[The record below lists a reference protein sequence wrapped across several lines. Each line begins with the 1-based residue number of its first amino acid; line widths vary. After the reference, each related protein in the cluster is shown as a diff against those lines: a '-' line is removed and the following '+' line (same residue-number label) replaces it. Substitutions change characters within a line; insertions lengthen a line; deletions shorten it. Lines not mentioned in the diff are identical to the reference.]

1 MASTISLLLGAVRDT
16 LVSVAAPVV
25 LLLFVIAYLEES
37 GILDFE
43 RLFRRTGKAQPAL
56 GALVSA
62 VPGCAG
68 SVTLTRLY
76 STGAVG
82 IGTLYAAHFATLGD
96 AAFILWSARPLT
108 TLGLTGIAV
117 AVGVVIGTV
126 IQLTPARR
134 YFVAE
139 DIAAACD
146 LPSSLPVWAVSVW
159 FSLLLAGLAATLLLA
174 PQAPVAGAFGAA
186 LAVFSV
192 VLLRMPR
199 GAGVSKAAA
208 ARALQRTARDAAEI
222 MAWVV
227 LADVG
232 FTFVNGLLGGV
243 LVHALHGNVLLDVAI
258 ATLIGLIPGCG
269 PQIVV
274 ASLFVA
280 GDLPFAALVAN
291 TISQHG
297 DAIFPLLGMQRRI
310 AAYLTIAGGA
320 VGLVAG
326 VATAFII
333 R

>member
-1 MASTISLLLGAVRDT
+1 MAPTISLLLGAIRDT
-16 LVSVAAPVV
+16 LLTVAAPVV
-25 LLLFVIAYLEES
+25 ILLFLIAYAEES
-37 GILDFE
+37 GLLDFE
-43 RLFRRTGKAQPAL
+43 RIFRRTGKAQPAL
-56 GALVSA
+56 GAVVSA

-108 TLGLTGIAV
+108 TLALTGISV
-117 AVGVVIGTV
+117 LVGIVIGSI

-134 YFVAE
+134 YF
-139 DIAAACD
+139 AAHDLAASCD
-146 LPSSLPVWAVSVW
+146 LPMRLPDWAVYGW
-159 FSLLLAGLAATLLLA
+159 FIVLLVALSAALLLPSPAPAAGIFGALLA
-174 PQAPVAGAFGAA
+174 II
-186 LAVFSV
+186 SV
-192 VLLRMPR
+192 VLLRLPR
-199 GAGVSKAAA
+199 KDGLHAAA
-208 ARALQRTARDAAEI
+208 PARALQRTARDAAEI

-227 LADVG
+227 LADVA
-232 FTFVNGLLGGV
+232 FTLANGLLGGI
-243 LVHALHGNVLLDVAI
+243 LVQALHGNVLLDVVI
-258 ATLIGLIPGCG
+258 AAGIGLIPGCG

-274 ASLFVA
+274 ASLYVA

-297 DAIFPLLGMQRRI
+297 DAIFPLLGVQRRV

-326 VATAFII
+326 VAAALIVH
-333 R
+333 